1 MDKKLEDQDT
11 TRLMIS
17 TEWTNFLFSLHT
29 ENRRLLLIVSSRYFF
44 FFQICAFLQR
54 AQTLTWTRVHHL
66 SRPQTDQHS
75 NGVLPCC
82 ETREEHWSG
91 ETELDNYQG
100 VQIMLL
106 QNDSPIVYIFSRI
119 FMYIYLIDL
128 LLLRTTGFLQSV
140 MFVIFNMALYK
151 FVELDTQ

>member
-1 MDKKLEDQDT
+1 
-11 TRLMIS
+11 
-17 TEWTNFLFSLHT
+17 
-29 ENRRLLLIVSSRYFF
+29 
-44 FFQICAFLQR
+44 
-54 AQTLTWTRVHHL
+54 
-66 SRPQTDQHS
+66 
-75 NGVLPCC
+75 
-82 ETREEHWSG
+82 
-91 ETELDNYQG
+91 
-100 VQIMLL
+100 MLL